1 VSDRR
6 VIGPRLSL
14 GYLVAVG
21 GVCAAIVTTQD
32 PGAEE
37 VRAVIRVTAF
47 TSAMAFLPAFAAS
60 ALHRLRPSAATRWL
74 VTNRRYLGLSVAASH
89 WWHLVAIITLVRSF
103 PSGGAGIEPFTKLL
117 GGAGFVF
124 LALMAATSND
134 ASQRALG
141 RAWGVLHTVGV
152 YVVWLDFIFTY
163 MGTATIA
170 PFHAVM
176 TLVFA
181 AAFAVRMLAWS
192 SRLRDAR
199 NTRSRPQA
207 AA

>member
-1 VSDRR
+1 MSDRR
-6 VIGPRLSL
+6 VIGPRLPL

-21 GVCAAIVTTQD
+21 GVCAAIVTTPE

-47 TSAMAFLPAFAAS
+47 TSAIAFLPAFVAS
-60 ALHRLRPSAATRWL
+60 ALHRLRPSDVTRWL
-74 VTNRRYLGLSVAASH
+74 MANRRYLGLSVAASH
-89 WWHLVAIITLVRSF
+89 WWHLLAIIALVRLL
-103 PSGGAGIEPFTKLL
+103 PSGGAAIAPLVKLF

-141 RAWGVLHTVGV
+141 RAWGALHTTGI
-152 YVVWLDFIFTY
+152 YVLWLDFIFTY

-170 PFHAVM
+170 PFHTVM
-176 TLVFA
+176 TLAFA
-181 AAFAVRMLAWS
+181 AALVVRMLAWS

-199 NTRSRPQA
+199 NTRSRPPA